1 MTKLFRSFYLLFTP
15 YSLLSFSLLSLNC
28 CGYSTRSLLPD
39 YIQKVHVR
47 IFENATVKTG
57 LDEIATQ
64 ATIEAFRTGS
74 GLKITDDKQAD
85 IIIEGRIANYNK
97 EPYVYTGAL
106 SVSQYKV
113 TVSFHVRCLDQA
125 KNEVFWEGDVS
136 EWALFETDENQG
148 INEAT
153 KKTAQ
158 KLVTTILTN
167 W

>member
-1 MTKLFRSFYLLFTP
+1 MKKLYCSFCLLLTA
-15 YSLLSFSLLSLNC
+15 YSLLSLNC

-47 IFENATVKTG
+47 FFENATVKTG
-57 LDEIATQ
+57 IDEIATQ
-64 ATIEAFRTGS
+64 ATVEAFRTGS
-74 GLKITDDKQAD
+74 GLKITDERQAD
-85 IIIEGRIANYNK
+85 IVIEGRIANYHK
-97 EPYVYTGAL
+97 EPYVYTDAL
-106 SVSQYKV
+106 SVSRYKV

-125 KNEVFWEGDVS
+125 RSGVFWEGDVS

-148 INEAT
+148 ISEAV
-153 KKTAQ
+153 KKTSQ

>member
-1 MTKLFRSFYLLFTP
+1 MTKLYRSFCLLLTT
-15 YSLLSFSLLSLNC
+15 YSILSFSC

-39 YIQKVHVR
+39 YIQKVYIK
-47 IFENATVKTG
+47 IFENTTVKTG

-74 GLKITDDKQAD
+74 DLKITDERQAD
-85 IIIEGRIANYNK
+85 IVIEGQIVNYNK

-113 TVSFHVRCLDQA
+113 TITFHVRCLDQA
-125 KNEVFWEGDVS
+125 KNGVFWEGDVS